1 MMQSYIEWRSHR
13 YQKVS
18 PDVLLLCNGRKL
30 SLRACEEDDDIPD
43 YIASEGKSLPL
54 ARPASGSA
62 DPSPTSQ
69 HRHSFPSESL
79 LAQCDNRPSSA
90 KAQNNH
96 LRFEVNGLSPNVGGG
111 GLLRWGQNK
120 RSRGSRADDRS
131 AGDEF
136 SANSR
141 NKIQRRPAAA
151 AAAMPPPPCG
161 LYTRGANHRS
171 LRNKYAISYLTS
183 FYPPS
188 TMIRNNKDGSNDLTQ
203 SGKRSPRVLPENA
216 QKPSAKPAQN
226 GCAAA
231 AEEAEAEATDIYA
244 NTESSKCPF
253 EIEMASAGEKLNL
266 DKFEWPRIYISLS
279 RKEKEDDFLAM
290 KGTKLPHRPKKRPK
304 NIEKALQYCFPGM
317 WLSDLT
323 RARYEVREKKCAKK
337 VLLFPLNFC
346 YQ

>member
-1 MMQSYIEWRSHR
+1 MMR

-141 NKIQRRPAAA
+141 NKIQRWPAAA

-171 LRNKYAISYLTS
+171 LRNK
-183 FYPPS
+183 
-188 TMIRNNKDGSNDLTQ
+188 NNKDGSNDLTQ

-231 AEEAEAEATDIYA
+231 AEEAEATDIYA

-323 RARYEVREKKCAKK
+323 RARYEVREKKSAKK
-337 VLLFPLNFC
+337 KKLGLKAMENNLDSDSE
-346 YQ
+346 